1 MKYKNCNN
9 NLYKIQNKIRLIN
22 NKICRKIKNFRI
34 KQIKINLLRNKN

>member
-22 NKICRKIKNFRI
+22 NKIYRKKRTLELNRL
-34 KQIKINLLRNKN
+34 KLNYL

>member
-22 NKICRKIKNFRI
+22 NKIYRKIKNFRI
-34 KQIKINLLRNKN
+34 KQIKINLLMNKN